1 MTRQV
6 ITYFIRKNKP
16 QKMPAQLEL
25 FDFVDNDLPLNQGL

>member
-16 QKMPAQLEL
+16 QKMPAQLE
-25 FDFVDNDLPLNQGL
+25 FDFVDNDLALNQDL